1 MGNGLLGIIL
11 IGEAAGE
18 NHVGGHPIA
27 LGEAVDILM
36 RLGGV
41 HVVDAQ
47 VEGGADFKFRQ
58 HAEGGHAACGVHQG
72 SQHTAVDHT
81 GLRVA
86 DDLRAVRQDDR

>member
-18 NHVGGHPIA
+18 NHFGGHPIA
-27 LGEAVDILM
+27 LGEALDILM

-47 VEGGADFKFRQ
+47 VEGGADFKFR
-58 HAEGGHAACGVHQG
+58 
-72 SQHTAVDHT
+72 
-81 GLRVA
+81 
-86 DDLRAVRQDDR
+86 